1 METVQMLFWFGVFG
15 DLVLAH
21 YAVKSGL
28 QAFSYFSM
36 AEKVDG
42 LRKLAAAFSFAALA
56 ALLPWS
62 LVTGNTEIGKPALL
76 ICVLTPFLVFI
87 GKLREVRASR
97 PPCLP
102 RVQQWRDEEW
112 ERLHDPFG
120 YKSGHPSADITHP
133 CNPLWPGQNS

>member
-28 QAFSYFSM
+28 QAFSCFST
-36 AEKVDG
+36 AEKVAG
-42 LRKLAAAFSFAALA
+42 LRKLAATFSFAALA
-56 ALLPWS
+56 VLLPWS

-76 ICVLTPFLVFI
+76 ICILTPFLVLI

-97 PPCLP
+97 PPGLP
-102 RVQQWRDEEW
+102 PVQQWRDEEW

-120 YKSGHPSADITHP
+120 CKSGHPSADLSDP
-133 CNPLWPGQNS
+133 NDPSWELGR